1 MESTQISAALR
12 DFIGGFVRNGDFS
25 NEENI
30 FKAGF
35 VNSLFVMQLILYVE
49 NAFSVAVENED
60 MDIANFCSVAA
71 LTRFV
76 LAKQGVESAV

>member
-12 DFIGGFVRNGDFS
+12 DFIGGFVRGGDFS
-25 NEENI
+25 DEENI

-49 NAFSVAVENED
+49 SAFSIAVENED
-60 MDIANFCSVAA
+60 MDIANFCSVVA

-76 LAKQGVESAV
+76 LAKQVVEEAA